1 MRIPGR
7 RTTRTR
13 LVQSEKY
20 VVAVETE
27 VVIPD
32 EDPSEPCLEPEVVE
46 FLKQVKLHADQ
57 GDFDSLIEPVGLRD
71 DVDQSSNT

>member
-1 MRIPGR
+1 
-7 RTTRTR
+7 
-13 LVQSEKY
+13 
-20 VVAVETE
+20 

>member
-1 MRIPGR
+1 
-7 RTTRTR
+7 
-13 LVQSEKY
+13 VQFEKY
-20 VVAVETE
+20 VVAVEIE

>member
-1 MRIPGR
+1 MRIPGK

-20 VVAVETE
+20 VVAVEIE

-57 GDFDSLIEPVGLRD
+57 GDFDWLIQHGKVYEAKEAAW
-71 DVDQSSNT
+71 